1 MVDVLLRTFLSPCS
15 NTNTDQCNDHHTL
28 KEKTAKMKVAH
39 SRPIN
44 GWYLFTIIK
53 ILLIK
58 IATEY
63 FISTHV
69 TQSSFLSTLLVHLS
83 EISETIIAQQSHA
96 LLCFCFTI
104 ILYLYYIFFTDVKIS
119 CNTRDQLLSNKR
131 SNCWQFYFPR

>member
-1 MVDVLLRTFLSPCS
+1 MCWSELSCLHVAIP
-15 NTNTDQCNDHHTL
+15 TL
-28 KEKTAKMKVAH
+28 TIITVKEKNGKDEGSTQQTYKWVVSFATH
-39 SRPIN
+39 S
-44 GWYLFTIIK
+44 TIIK

-104 ILYLYYIFFTDVKIS
+104 ISYLYYIYITFFYRCK
-119 CNTRDQLLSNKR
+119 NQLQYSRPALIK
-131 SNCWQFYFPR
+131 

>member
-28 KEKTAKMKVAH
+28 KEKNGKNEGSTQQTYKWVVSFATH
-39 SRPIN
+39 S
-44 GWYLFTIIK
+44 TIIK

-104 ILYLYYIFFTDVKIS
+104 ISYLYYIF
-119 CNTRDQLLSNKR
+119 L
-131 SNCWQFYFPR
+131 PM

>member
-15 NTNTDQCNDHHTL
+15 NTNTDHHTL

-104 ILYLYYIFFTDVKIS
+104 MYIISILHFFTDVKIS

-131 SNCWQFYFPR
+131 SNRWQFYFPR